1 MDSIDILT
9 GQHVAIK
16 YEPAN
21 IVQRMLSIL
30 LDYVFMVAYELTLF
44 FISDLIGFDFLNG
57 ETMGILTFA
66 FFSLPILLYH
76 VFFETIL
83 NGQTPGKIIMK
94 IRVTHVDGST
104 PNFVSYFLRWI
115 LLPIDMI
122 PYGGVGALLIVF
134 TKNHQRLGDLA
145 AGTTVI
151 KLNSAKQKYDLDDMS
166 YDVETDYQPVFR
178 EAEILTEGQ
187 IRLITDLLE
196 NPLDESKVEDSLEQL
211 ADKIKEKLNIES
223 KLNDRVFL
231 ETIVKDYTYYAS
243 CGI

>member
-1 MDSIDILT
+1 MDILT

-21 IVQRMLSIL
+21 IVQRMLSLL
-30 LDYVFMVAYELTLF
+30 LDFIFMVTYQLTLV
-44 FISDLIGFDFLNG
+44 FIFDLIGFNVG
-57 ETMGILTFA
+57 EGNTMGILIFA

-83 NGQTPGKIIMK
+83 NGQTPGKIILK
-94 IRVTHVDGST
+94 IRVTHVDGSV

-122 PYGGVGALLIVF
+122 PYGGVGALMIVF

-145 AGTTVI
+145 AGTTVV
-151 KLNSAKQKYDLDDMS
+151 KLIPSKQKYDLDDMS
-166 YDVETDYQPVFR
+166 YGVETDYQPVFR
-178 EAEILTEGQ
+178 EAESLTEGQ

-196 NPLDESKVEDSLEQL
+196 NSLDENKVENSIEQL
-211 ADKIKEKLNIES
+211 AKKIKEKLNIES
-223 KLNDRVFL
+223 KLDDRTFL
-231 ETIVKDYTYYAS
+231 ETIVRDYTYYAS

>member
-1 MDSIDILT
+1 MDILT

-21 IVQRMLSIL
+21 VVQRMLSLL
-30 LDYVFMVAYELTLF
+30 LDYLFMIAYVIALF
-44 FISDLIGFDFLNG
+44 FVADAIGFDFWED
-57 ETMGILTFA
+57 ETMGILIFA

-83 NGQTPGKIIMK
+83 NGQTPGKIILK
-94 IRVTHVDGST
+94 IRVTHVDGSV

-122 PYGGVGALLIVF
+122 PYGGLGALMIVF

-145 AGTTVI
+145 AGTTVV
-151 KLNSAKQKYDLDDMS
+151 KLIPAKQKYDLDDMS
-166 YDVETDYQPVFR
+166 YGVETDYQSVFR
-178 EAEILTEGQ
+178 EVESLTEGQ

-196 NPLDESKVEDSLEQL
+196 NPLDESKVEDSIEQL
-211 ADKIKEKLNIES
+211 AEKIKEKLNIES
-223 KLNDRVFL
+223 KLDDRTFL
-231 ETIVKDYTYYAS
+231 ETIVRDYTYYTS
-243 CGI
+243 SGI